1 MWLPVDRDDPD
12 VVNHL
17 FQDREVIGLAVD
29 GARPLSRNR
38 YKVPLVENLENL
50 VRRTLLSLAGSA

>member
-38 YKVPLVENLENL
+38 YKVPLVENL